1 MSWDGQKSNHCP
13 IGDNSLPAGSWH
25 LPWNH
30 TALAKPKE
38 MPNKIIH
45 KHSIYANYKS
55 PFIYV
60 LEMKVVKLKKIEIC
74 APFKYFSHTLLCRT

>member
-1 MSWDGQKSNHCP
+1 MESHCP
-13 IGDNSLPAGSWH
+13 SQ
-25 LPWNH
+25 
-30 TALAKPKE
+30 AKRDAKHSIYVCE
-38 MPNKIIH
+38 EIH